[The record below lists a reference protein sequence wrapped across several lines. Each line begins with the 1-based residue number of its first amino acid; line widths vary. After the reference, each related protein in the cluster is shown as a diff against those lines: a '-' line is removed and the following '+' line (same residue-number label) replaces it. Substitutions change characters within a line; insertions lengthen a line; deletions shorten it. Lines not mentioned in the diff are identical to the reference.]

1 MLRNLRG
8 NRKLCYSTEQ
18 ASELKSLTKGPII
31 FKIACRHIWTT
42 LQDKENVFLDK
53 KILLWWFG
61 LKLEPMFDNASVAS
75 KMILAVKVI
84 KSDSKVITLLH

>member
-1 MLRNLRG
+1 M
-8 NRKLCYSTEQ
+8 
-18 ASELKSLTKGPII
+18 
-31 FKIACRHIWTT
+31 
-42 LQDKENVFLDK
+42 FLDK